1 MRDGMTALVGAV
13 GGALL
18 AIVIIFAAANTGLMP
33 GLGDAHIRAYLLSHP
48 ELVTEMTE
56 KAQIQQ
62 QEADTAKMAAT
73 IKKIGLKTFFDP
85 HIAFVT
91 GPADAKKS
99 IVEFYDYDC
108 PYCRASL
115 PAMKKFYEAHKN
127 DTRFS
132 FIEFPIPALHG
143 PGADLAGLASLAARR
158 QPDKYVALHFALMGQ
173 EGSIDQATI
182 DAVAG
187 KVGLDVDKLK
197 IDMQDPVLAQTLAT
211 SKDLAHK
218 AGIDGTP
225 TFIINGTVH
234 PGMVEADELE
244 NLAKNS

>member
-1 MRDGMTALVGAV
+1 MRDGKPALVGAL

-18 AIVIIFAAANTGLMP
+18 AVLIVFTAANTGLLP
-33 GLGDAHIRAYLLSHP
+33 GDDHIRAYLLSHP
-48 ELVTEMTE
+48 ELVDEMTQ
-56 KAQIQQ
+56 KMQIRQQ
-62 QEADTAKMAAT
+62 DADAAKMAAA
-73 IKKIGLKTFFDP
+73 IKKIGMKTFFDP

-99 IVEFYDYDC
+99 VVEFYDYDC

-158 QPDKYVALHFALMGQ
+158 QPDKYVALHFALMSQ

-197 IDMQDPVLAQTLAT
+197 MDMQDPVLAQTLAA

-218 AGIDGTP
+218 VGIDGTP
-225 TFIINGTVH
+225 TFIFNGVAH
-234 PGMVEADELE
+234 PGMVEEGEIE
-244 NLAKNS
+244 NLTKKT